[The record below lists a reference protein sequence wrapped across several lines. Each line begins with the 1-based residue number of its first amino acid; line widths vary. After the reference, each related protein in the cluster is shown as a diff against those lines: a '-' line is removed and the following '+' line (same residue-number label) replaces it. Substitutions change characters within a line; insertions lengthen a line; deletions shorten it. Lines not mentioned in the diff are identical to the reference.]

1 MGSALDVDVT
11 TLSGGQIKRV
21 ALARAL
27 VAVGGEGGQADD
39 GDLLI
44 LDEPTHHMDLDGI
57 AWLEDWLAR
66 FPGGH
71 VLVTHDRHVLAR
83 LPTPFPDL
91 DHGLAYAH
99 VGGYHSWPTGRPT
112 REGPPG
118 DAYKTTQP

>member
-44 LDEPTHHMDLDGI
+44 LDEPTNHMDLDGI

-66 FPGGH
+66 FPGGL
-71 VLVTHDRHVLAR
+71 VLVTHDRHVLDRVATSVLEIDR
-83 LPTPFPDL
+83 
-91 DHGLAYAH
+91 GRAYVH
-99 VGGYHSWPTGRPT
+99 VGGYQSWLDGRRSEEHT
-112 REGPPG
+112 SE
-118 DAYKTTQP
+118 

>member
-44 LDEPTHHMDLDGI
+44 LDEPTNHMDLDGI

-66 FPGGH
+66 FPGGL
-71 VLVTHDRHVLAR
+71 VPVTHARPVPDLVAPSVLA
-83 LPTPFPDL
+83 
-91 DHGLAYAH
+91 LA
-99 VGGYHSWPTGRPT
+99 PGR
-112 REGPPG
+112 
-118 DAYKTTQP
+118 AYVPNRTSAG

>member
-44 LDEPTHHMDLDGI
+44 LDEPTNHMDLDGI

-66 FPGGH
+66 FTGCH
-71 VLVTHDRHVLAR
+71 VLVTYDPHDLAPV
-83 LPTPFPDL
+83 PTQLLQIAPGHAHSQSACYPT
-91 DHGLAYAH
+91 GLA
-99 VGGYHSWPTGRPT
+99 
-112 REGPPG
+112 
-118 DAYKTTQP
+118 